1 MNDTIQK
8 AGSEVSI
15 VIYDAPLPPRY
26 FRFTKKFIRTF
37 FVVVPVL
44 FVVSLLA
51 LFLWGLG
58 PRIMN
63 QPRPRLPEVISPD
76 DSQLAQ
82 LETEVKSLQQ
92 INKDLTDKL
101 SSLPASPA
109 GGAEEPY
116 LMGIIRPYGMQNFL
130 SQNRVTLDQFE
141 FVQNANDIAL
151 KFQIISSSPEIKVT
165 GHVIVFMVTPS
176 GLMAYPADANNGFSQ
191 GIKFSMGEPFSVS
204 RLRPTSAD
212 FITKLNSP
220 SAKFVIYI
228 FSREGDLLLIKETET
243 FKTATKS

>member
-76 DSQLAQ
+76 DSHLAQ

-101 SSLPASPA
+101 SALPASPA

-165 GHVIVFMVTPS
+165 GHVIVFMVTPT
-176 GLMAYPADANNGFSQ
+176 GVMAYPADANNGFSQ

-220 SAKFVIYI
+220 TAKFVIYI